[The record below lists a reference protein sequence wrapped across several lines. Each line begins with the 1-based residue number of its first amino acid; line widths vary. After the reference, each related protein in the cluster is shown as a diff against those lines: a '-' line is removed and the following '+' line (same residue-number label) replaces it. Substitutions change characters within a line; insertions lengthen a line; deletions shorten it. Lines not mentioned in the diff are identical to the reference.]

1 MFPRSLLAVKVSALA
16 LGLTIALVPPPL
28 VLSREAR
35 AQQAQIGPVSKL
47 PLPRFVS
54 LKSDRVNL
62 HEGPSKEHRTLW
74 VYERAGLPVEIT
86 AEFEIWRKI
95 RDSEGVEGWVLHSL
109 LSGRRTALVA
119 PWKKEPLLLTA
130 SDHTTPLAKLAPGVV
145 AALRRCD
152 GEWCR
157 IAGTGFDGYMKQENF
172 GRLSRREGGVAAPP
186 RSSIPVPAKAPAR
199 QRRRAT
205 RPEVVRAAQTASLQ
219 ARIPEQV
226 NAPKRRPRA
235 ADAPPRRSSPP

>member
-1 MFPRSLLAVKVSALA
+1 MFPRSWIATKVSALA
-16 LGLTIALVPPPL
+16 LALAVVLVLPPL
-28 VLSREAR
+28 VDSREAR
-35 AQQAQIGPVSKL
+35 AQQALIDARMLVNSARAQQAQMGPVSIL

-62 HEGPSKEHRTLW
+62 HEGPSKEHQTLW

-119 PWKKEPLLLTA
+119 PWKKEPVLLTA
-130 SDHTTPLAKLAPGVV
+130 SDHTTPVAKLAPGVV

-157 IAGTGFDGYMKQENF
+157 IAGTGFDGYMKQENLW
-172 GRLSRREGGVAAPP
+172 GAYPGEKV
-186 RSSIPVPAKAPAR
+186 
-199 QRRRAT
+199 
-205 RPEVVRAAQTASLQ
+205 E
-219 ARIPEQV
+219 
-226 NAPKRRPRA
+226 
-235 ADAPPRRSSPP
+235 